1 MLSLGRLLPAH
12 GLFDKKSGQMLSSGG
27 LLPAHPRVRCGW
39 SAGSA
44 RCLCLRACAWFH
56 AMADAPEGT

>member
-27 LLPAHPRVRCGW
+27 LLPAHPRVPQQRW
-39 SAGSA
+39 F
-44 RCLCLRACAWFH
+44 REVPLPTCLRPGLH